1 MRDLYAG
8 VQSLIQG
15 DGTNAAELADDIQLT
30 KPGLLASEATE
41 QEEKQLYEVLP
52 EVGVAAK
59 DGQIFGSKHGYQ
71 IPSNTTA
78 NAAGASKQD

>member
-15 DGTNAAELADDIQLT
+15 DGANAAELADDIQLT
-30 KPGLLASEATE
+30 KPGLLASEAE
-41 QEEKQLYEVLP
+41 QEEKQLYEILP

-71 IPSNTTA
+71 IPSNTTTT
-78 NAAGASKQD
+78 GAKQN